1 MLVTNIA
8 ATKAAIDAL
17 DRTKASFK
25 VPDGQVFALSYAS
38 AFTNPDG
45 TMVEGFVP
53 GYQISSWPRDH
64 LGRSSLYVLLP
75 QGTSFYLIPRSTWDV
90 DRPHKMDL
98 ISIPHQVFSVL
109 PVSEAEARV

>member
-8 ATKAAIDAL
+8 ATGAAIDAL

-25 VPDGQVFALSYAS
+25 VPDGHVFALSYAS

-45 TMVEGFVP
+45 TTVQGFVP

-75 QGTSFYLIPRSTWDV
+75 QGTSFYLIPRSKWDV
-90 DRPHKMDL
+90 ERPHIMDL
-98 ISIPHQVFSVL
+98 VSVPHEVFSIL
-109 PVSEAEARV
+109 PVSDAAGRV